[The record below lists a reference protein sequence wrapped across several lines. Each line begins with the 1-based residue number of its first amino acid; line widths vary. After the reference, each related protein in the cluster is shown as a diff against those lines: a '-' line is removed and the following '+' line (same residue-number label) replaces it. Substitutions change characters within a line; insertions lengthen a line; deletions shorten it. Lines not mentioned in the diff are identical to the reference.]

1 MVRAGTLETAETDM
15 ERRSLRSGSS
25 PLDDDERGMLKM
37 GQDDV
42 RMSVLKRLAEQAMSD
57 QQFRAVAGQDLDEAL
72 RTHGYDLNP
81 KERDLVGRFREAL
94 EEAGVDLFL
103 KDEISLDG
111 IFDDATSDE
120 LERMLPQTDE

>member
-1 MVRAGTLETAETDM
+1 
-15 ERRSLRSGSS
+15 
-25 PLDDDERGMLKM
+25 M

-72 RTHGYDLNP
+72 RLNGYDLNP
-81 KERDLVGRFREAL
+81 KERELVGRFRAAL

-103 KDEISLDG
+103 KDEINLDG

-120 LERMLPQTDE
+120 LERMLPDTDE

>member
-1 MVRAGTLETAETDM
+1 
-15 ERRSLRSGSS
+15 
-25 PLDDDERGMLKM
+25 M